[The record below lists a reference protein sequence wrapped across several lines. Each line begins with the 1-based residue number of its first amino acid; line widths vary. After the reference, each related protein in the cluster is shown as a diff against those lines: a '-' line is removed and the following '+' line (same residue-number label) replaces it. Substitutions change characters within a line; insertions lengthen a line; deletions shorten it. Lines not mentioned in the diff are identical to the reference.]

1 MSWNTK
7 HTANRRTAAPSSEPQ
22 SRTITRRI
30 KSATSSHPTPLHPK
44 FAHKEER
51 LSESFVGPALA
62 RNRAQARRGE
72 LAVDLALS
80 GSLGVHLRQPQL
92 LIKWRFSSGNMTRA
106 RSGLHLHHTFGTRII
121 STSVGHNAWPMPSCR
136 RRGRVLHNGAAA
148 RVEVAARG
156 VGSVAGAAR
165 PCASTRPLPSPAP
178 AAIAAVSTLALTP
191 PCACLR
197 ARAFGR
203 RYRGVRARESE
214 RVATGH
220 GLGVPQVQRAHARAH
235 ACSCRAPAPNPA
247 A

>member
-1 MSWNTK
+1 
-7 HTANRRTAAPSSEPQ
+7 
-22 SRTITRRI
+22 
-30 KSATSSHPTPLHPK
+30 
-44 FAHKEER
+44 
-51 LSESFVGPALA
+51 
-62 RNRAQARRGE
+62 
-72 LAVDLALS
+72 
-80 GSLGVHLRQPQL
+80 
-92 LIKWRFSSGNMTRA
+92 
-106 RSGLHLHHTFGTRII
+106 
-121 STSVGHNAWPMPSCR
+121 MPSCR

-165 PCASTRPLPSPAP
+165 ASTCPLPSPAP

-220 GLGVPQVQRAHARAH
+220 GLGVPGRRCSAPTRALTLALVARPLRILPRDSLVTAGAPVPCMCAGPCPWQR
-235 ACSCRAPAPNPA
+235 RAPRCGGVDALLWRGYSSGHSGAGGRRGRVA
-247 A
+247 ARVARGGGGAEGARLFICLGVAVAKWSRMMRELRES